1 METSEWNAMEVM
13 ECMQEFTMNDLEYD
27 HQNVSGCLGMNERW
41 DHWKRVQDS
50 ERHLLNLDALIL
62 AGVRTYC
69 WV

>member
-1 METSEWNAMEVM
+1 M
-13 ECMQEFTMNDLEYD
+13 ECNGSYGVYVGIYNDLEYD

-50 ERHLLNLDALIL
+50 ERHLLNLLALIL
-62 AGVRTYC
+62 TGVRTYC